1 MVRATT
7 DHTFIWELPGWP
19 SFTWD
24 VGRLA
29 PKLDDARRAQ
39 SELLGT
45 VRALGGTAAE
55 AAADAMARE
64 VVNNSAI
71 EGVNLDMEAVR
82 ASMMLRLGV
91 SSNLAKVT
99 TGNLQR
105 VDPMVGVLA
114 EAVEGWESPL
124 TLERVF
130 GWHRALFPHGVPD
143 GGATFPAGELRGD
156 QPMVVATPS
165 CRPGEPDQI
174 HFEAP
179 GRDVLGKE
187 LEAFLDWFNNPP
199 QALNGLLR
207 AGLAHLWFIT
217 IHPMLDGNGRLAR
230 TITDMALSQDERTPR
245 RYYSLS
251 VQIMK
256 NKSAYYDA
264 LEVAQRGAMD
274 LTAWLEWFLSQ
285 VEEGAKEGIREIG
298 RVIARGYFWAEMKK
312 LRVTDRQEKVLYNVL
327 SPMSMDIDISN
338 RRYRAITGISR
349 ATSKRDLAELAE
361 KGLVVPFGAARS
373 ASYKVNLDKYL
384 PDMLRDRKG

>member
-1 MVRATT
+1 
-7 DHTFIWELPGWP
+7 
-19 SFTWD
+19 
-24 VGRLA
+24 
-29 PKLDDARRAQ
+29 
-39 SELLGT
+39 
-45 VRALGGTAAE
+45 
-55 AAADAMARE
+55 MARE

-199 QALNGLLR
+199 QPLNGLLR

-256 NKSAYYDA
+256 NKSAYYGA